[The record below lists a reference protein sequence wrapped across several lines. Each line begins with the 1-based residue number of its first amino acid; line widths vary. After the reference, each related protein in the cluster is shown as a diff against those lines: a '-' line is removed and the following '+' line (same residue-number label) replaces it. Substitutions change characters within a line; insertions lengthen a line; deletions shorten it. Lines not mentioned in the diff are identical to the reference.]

1 LVLVAIYATLIDDS
15 NQTEGCT
22 RKSTSIWQF
31 SCSKY
36 ILHYESRKGG
46 KPMALSEIYIGC
58 TVFSVGITAL
68 DILGVLGGNQ
78 DSEGGDGGGDADG
91 GGDVD
96 GGDVDGGNMHD
107 GGDVDIGEGHHD
119 GATDGGTVV
128 TKSDPTVGVEASG
141 MEQRGG
147 VAVLSVLAY
156 LRYTVYFCLGF
167 GPTGWVVMATGR
179 SAPSS
184 LIWAV
189 PAGAVAFGLAYAFFR
204 LQRSDTDSSL
214 HSKELHTRSATVI
227 VPLSHKTMG
236 KVRVQVGMSVTD
248 QYALAAEPDAQFEK
262 GESVWISDVTAECV
276 YVIGEFTEKE
286 EEK

>member
-1 LVLVAIYATLIDDS
+1 
-15 NQTEGCT
+15 
-22 RKSTSIWQF
+22 
-31 SCSKY
+31 
-36 ILHYESRKGG
+36 
-46 KPMALSEIYIGC
+46 
-58 TVFSVGITAL
+58 
-68 DILGVLGGNQ
+68 
-78 DSEGGDGGGDADG
+78 
-91 GGDVD
+91 
-96 GGDVDGGNMHD
+96 
-107 GGDVDIGEGHHD
+107 
-119 GATDGGTVV
+119 
-128 TKSDPTVGVEASG
+128 

-156 LRYTVYFCLGF
+156 LRYIVYFCLGF

-214 HSKELHTRSATVI
+214 HSKELQTRSATVI